1 MGENEHIDQNHA
13 ARARTCVEIADQVNS
28 QLDTLLMYMRSDHIG
43 MVHGDGELTR
53 YMTYLCSRMEQNL
66 KMAKAEMRAANIP
79 EELPF

>member
-53 YMTYLCSRMEQNL
+53 YMTYLCSSIFVVAVKYMIG
-66 KMAKAEMRAANIP
+66 KSCAII
-79 EELPF
+79 